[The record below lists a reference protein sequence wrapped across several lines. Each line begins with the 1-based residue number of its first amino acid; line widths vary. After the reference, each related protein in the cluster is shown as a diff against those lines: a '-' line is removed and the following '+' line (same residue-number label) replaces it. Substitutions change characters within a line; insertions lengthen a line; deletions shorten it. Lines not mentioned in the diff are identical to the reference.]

1 MPKLKRK
8 STFQRTLAMKSVMR
22 RRREAR
28 DNMVDGGDGVGCSVA
43 FPVGSI
49 PDVGRDGPT

>member
-1 MPKLKRK
+1 
-8 STFQRTLAMKSVMR
+8 MKSVMR